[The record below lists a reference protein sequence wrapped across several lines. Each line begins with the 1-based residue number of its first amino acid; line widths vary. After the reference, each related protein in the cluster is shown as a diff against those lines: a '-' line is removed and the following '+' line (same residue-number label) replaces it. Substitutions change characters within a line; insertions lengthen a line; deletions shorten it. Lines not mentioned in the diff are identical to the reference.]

1 MYFNSYSAAFYF
13 IGTYTS
19 LNGLDLE
26 KFNYTI
32 GFLSGFRI
40 CLIFRRFFFQF
51 SNNTQVPGHMA
62 AAYYT
67 SLGAAAVFVQHI
79 AKATHFPLEEAI
91 GQGILHFA

>member
-1 MYFNSYSAAFYF
+1 MVLILKNL
-13 IGTYTS
+13 TTP
-19 LNGLDLE
+19 LDFCQDSEYVWYL
-26 KFNYTI
+26 
-32 GFLSGFRI
+32 GD
-40 CLIFRRFFFQF
+40 FFFQF

-91 GQGILHFA
+91 GQGILHFT